1 MGKRE
6 KDLSNI
12 AAGTCR
18 CSVCGIVKPNT
29 EFPYYTNQFYNKGR
43 DNPLTG
49 TRKRTNT
56 NCYDCISKLS
66 KERRAITKKFKN
78 LKPPEYGE
86 PCECCGKPVYASKK
100 DVPEGVDGTWVWQL
114 DHCHK
119 TGKFRGWACKLCNT
133 GMGMCGDTLQELELR
148 VEYLKRAE
156 NNENPSQRNYLQG

>member
-1 MGKRE
+1 MC
-6 KDLSNI
+6 I
-12 AAGTCR
+12 
-18 CSVCGIVKPNT
+18 
-29 EFPYYTNQFYNKGR
+29 R
-43 DNPLTG
+43 DS
-49 TRKRTNT
+49 T
-56 NCYDCISKLS
+56 NCDDCRSKLS

-100 DVPEGVDGTWVWQL
+100 DVQEGVDVTLVWQL

-133 GMGMCGDTLQELELR
+133 GMGMCGDTLQGLELR

-156 NNENPSQRNYLQG
+156 NNANPSQQNYLQG